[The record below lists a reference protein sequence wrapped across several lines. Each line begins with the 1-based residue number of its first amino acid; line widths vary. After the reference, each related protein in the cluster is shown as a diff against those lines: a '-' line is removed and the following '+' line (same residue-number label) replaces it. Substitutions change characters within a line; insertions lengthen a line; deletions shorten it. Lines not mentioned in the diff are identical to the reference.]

1 MTKSATDVM
10 QEILFSAFLDSVE
23 ALKAASKGLPN
34 TLVRDLNALHANVTF
49 ADLPKEVQAS
59 LSASVRA
66 AFTRLLKEGYSVAPG
81 QSAPPR
87 SAPPRR
93 DAGSEGPRRTGPQ
106 GRGPRPGGGG
116 GRPGG
121 PGGRP
126 GGPGGHGGRPARGPK
141 PPRG

>member
-34 TLVRDLNALHANVTF
+34 TLVRDLSALHANVTF

-59 LSASVRA
+59 LTASVRA

-87 SAPPRR
+87 NPSPPRR
-93 DAGSEGPRRTGPQ
+93 DAGGEGPRRSGPP
-106 GRGPRPGGGG
+106 GRGPRPGG

-126 GGPGGHGGRPARGPK
+126 GGARGRPRGTR
-141 PPRG
+141 RGAP

>member
-23 ALKAASKGLPN
+23 ALKAASKGMPN
-34 TLVRDLNALHANVTF
+34 TLVRDLSALHANTTF

-81 QSAPPR
+81 QSAAPR
-87 SAPPRR
+87 SPPPRR
-93 DAGSEGPRRTGPQ
+93 DAGSEGPRRSGPQ
-106 GRGPRPGGGG
+106 GRGPRPGS

-126 GGPGGHGGRPARGPK
+126 GRGP
-141 PPRG
+141 

>member
-10 QEILFSAFLDSVE
+10 QEILFSAFLDSIE
-23 ALKAASKGLPN
+23 ALKAASKGMPN
-34 TLVRDLNALHANVTF
+34 TLVRDLSALHANTTF

-81 QSAPPR
+81 QSAPQRTP
-87 SAPPRR
+87 PPRR
-93 DAGSEGPRRTGPQ
+93 EGGEGQRRPGPQ

-126 GGPGGHGGRPARGPK
+126 NRGPRT
-141 PPRG
+141 PRG